1 MLCVNGLSC
10 RLCGSLV
17 SEIIS
22 NHSTA
27 LNDWRTSKA
36 ESVTPN
42 QSSLV
47 NTLYPFIKKRN
58 SRTIIILSSK
68 DECHVPSAADTG
80 FFALEFGKCQPQCR
94 NWQHRLIQQQCLMR
108 SPTRL
113 NITHVQWKLKKVKL
127 QCTKLKDGLR
137 LVTKEAKS
145 PQNFSLVSELIS
157 VSWHN
162 KFV

>member
-1 MLCVNGLSC
+1 MSDREFFFPFMLCANGLSC

-42 QSSLV
+42 QSSIV

-80 FFALEFGKCQPQCR
+80 FFLHW
-94 NWQHRLIQQQCLMR
+94 N
-108 SPTRL
+108 
-113 NITHVQWKLKKVKL
+113 
-127 QCTKLKDGLR
+127 
-137 LVTKEAKS
+137 
-145 PQNFSLVSELIS
+145 SES
-157 VSWHN
+157 VNHN
-162 KFV
+162 VEIDNTG

>member
-1 MLCVNGLSC
+1 MSNLSVIGNFRKVSLFKCQTENFFPFMLCANGLSC

-42 QSSLV
+42 QSSIV

-80 FFALEFGKCQPQCR
+80 FFCIGIR
-94 NWQHRLIQQQCLMR
+94 
-108 SPTRL
+108 
-113 NITHVQWKLKKVKL
+113 KVS
-127 QCTKLKDGLR
+127 T
-137 LVTKEAKS
+137 TM
-145 PQNFSLVSELIS
+145 
-157 VSWHN
+157 
-162 KFV
+162 

>member
-1 MLCVNGLSC
+1 MLCANGLSC
-10 RLCGSLV
+10 RPCGSLV

-42 QSSLV
+42 QSSIV

-68 DECHVPSAADTG
+68 DKCRVPSAADTG
-80 FFALEFGKCQPQCR
+80 FFLHW
-94 NWQHRLIQQQCLMR
+94 N
-108 SPTRL
+108 
-113 NITHVQWKLKKVKL
+113 
-127 QCTKLKDGLR
+127 
-137 LVTKEAKS
+137 
-145 PQNFSLVSELIS
+145 SEN
-157 VSWHN
+157 VNHN
-162 KFV
+162 VEIDNTG

>member
-1 MLCVNGLSC
+1 MLCANGLSC

-27 LNDWRTSKA
+27 LNGWRTSKA

-42 QSSLV
+42 QSSIV
-47 NTLYPFIKKRN
+47 NTLYQFIKKRN
-58 SRTIIILSSK
+58 SWTIIILSSK

-94 NWQHRLIQQQCLMR
+94 NWQHRLIQQRLMR

-113 NITHVQWKLKKVKL
+113 NITHVRRKLKKVKL

-145 PQNFSLVSELIS
+145 KGKRN
-157 VSWHN
+157 
-162 KFV
+162 

>member
-1 MLCVNGLSC
+1 MLCANGLSY

-42 QSSLV
+42 QSSIV

-68 DECHVPSAADTG
+68 DVSRTQCSGHG
-80 FFALEFGKCQPQCR
+80 FFFAFEFGKCQPQCR
-94 NWQHRLIQQQCLMR
+94 NWQHRLIQQRLMR

-113 NITHVQWKLKKVKL
+113 NITHVRRKLKKVKL

-145 PQNFSLVSELIS
+145 KEKRN
-157 VSWHN
+157 
-162 KFV
+162 